1 MKKKTAV
8 VVGILAVIALSI
20 SVWFYAYYNQKSNDN
35 LPSLSA
41 IAEMEEADVN
51 ELLIGYRRVQLR
63 TVWEEPD
70 SINSNED
77 TWEINERMALVVS
90 YNNKD
95 KVTAC
100 RLSTGTDS
108 SSE

>member
-1 MKKKTAV
+1 MKKRAAV
-8 VVGILAVIALSI
+8 AVGILAVIALGI

-35 LPSLSA
+35 LPSLSV

-51 ELLIGYRRVQLR
+51 ELLIGYHRAQLR

-77 TWEINERMALVVS
+77 IWEINERMALIVS

-95 KVTAC
+95 KAPIEIH
-100 RLSTGTDS
+100 LSD
-108 SSE
+108 

>member
-1 MKKKTAV
+1 MKKRAAV
-8 VVGILAVIALSI
+8 AVGILAVIALGI

-51 ELLIGYRRVQLR
+51 ELLIGYRRAQLR

-77 TWEINERMALVVS
+77 IWEINERMALVVS
-90 YNNKD
+90 YNSKD
-95 KVTAC
+95 NVVVCA
-100 RLSTGTDS
+100 LSTRD
-108 SSE
+108 

>member
-1 MKKKTAV
+1 MKKRAAV
-8 VVGILAVIALSI
+8 AVGILSVIALGI

-35 LPSLSA
+35 LPSLSV

-77 TWEINERMALVVS
+77 IWEINERMALVVG
-90 YNNKD
+90 YDNKD
-95 KVTAC
+95 NVVVCA
-100 RLSTGTDS
+100 LSTRD
-108 SSE
+108 

>member
-1 MKKKTAV
+1 MKKRAAV
-8 VVGILAVIALSI
+8 AVGILAVIALGI

-51 ELLIGYRRVQLR
+51 ELLIGYRRAQLR
-63 TVWEEPD
+63 TVWEEPAFTGT
-70 SINSNED
+70 NSD
-77 TWEINERMALVVS
+77 IWEINERMALVVG

-95 KVTAC
+95 KVVVCA
-100 RLSTGTDS
+100 LSARD
-108 SSE
+108 

>member
-1 MKKKTAV
+1 MKKRAAV
-8 VVGILAVIALSI
+8 AVGILAVIALGI

-35 LPSLSA
+35 LPSLSV
-41 IAEMEEADVN
+41 IAEMEEADIN
-51 ELLIGYRRVQLR
+51 ELLIGYRRAQLR

-77 TWEINERMALVVS
+77 IWEINERMALVVS

-95 KVTAC
+95 KVVVCA
-100 RLSTGTDS
+100 LSTKD
-108 SSE
+108 

>member
-1 MKKKTAV
+1 MKKRAAV
-8 VVGILAVIALSI
+8 AVGILAVIALGI

-35 LPSLSA
+35 LPSLSV

-51 ELLIGYRRVQLR
+51 ELLIGYRRTQLR

-77 TWEINERMALVVS
+77 IWEINERMALVVS
-90 YNNKD
+90 YNKKD
-95 KVTAC
+95 NVVVCA
-100 RLSTGTDS
+100 LSTRD
-108 SSE
+108 

>member
-1 MKKKTAV
+1 MKKRATV
-8 VVGILAVIALSI
+8 IVGILAVIALGI

-51 ELLIGYRRVQLR
+51 ELLIGYRRAQLR

-77 TWEINERMALVVS
+77 IWEINERMALVVS

-95 KVTAC
+95 NVVVCA
-100 RLSTGTDS
+100 LSTRD
-108 SSE
+108 